1 MPDLT
6 NTSYKYSDS
15 NPAGVFYHNGDF
27 ELAGLAMIEGMVVV
41 DGNLRISGT
50 YNTVTAVDNFPAMV
64 VSGDLVLSDSAEL
77 TVEGLAIV
85 HGSVVVEGGASNVV
99 VNVVGSLYVGG
110 GIEGAVAGSGMIAV
124 SVEPFLGAI
133 ETWPAA
139 QTPYRWSP
147 VAGAFIKKIER
158 Y

>member
-1 MPDLT
+1 
-6 NTSYKYSDS
+6 
-15 NPAGVFYHNGDF
+15 V
-27 ELAGLAMIEGMVVV
+27 I
-41 DGNLRISGT
+41 
-50 YNTVTAVDNFPAMV
+50 
-64 VSGDLVLSDSAEL
+64 SGDLVISDSAEL

-110 GIEGAVAGSGMIAV
+110 GIEGANSGSGLIAV
-124 SVEPFLGAI
+124 SVEPHLAAI

-139 QTPYRWSP
+139 QSPYRWSP
-147 VAGAFIKKIER
+147 AAGAFIKNIER